1 MNLRSL
7 IALLVL
13 TLAHPALAADTT
25 VVPFFQLST
34 GDLKAE
40 LAEAK
45 QAGKKGLLVMFE
57 QEGCPACL
65 FMKTNI
71 LNRPDVQRYYGERFV
86 SLSVDMFGAVPYI
99 DLAGKAHTEK
109 TYAQALGIKATPTFV
124 FYGLDGKEATRVVGS
139 VKSPAEFMLLGD
151 YVASGAYRTR
161 KFSEYK
167 QAHSPKGT

>member
-1 MNLRSL
+1 MTLRL
-7 IALLVL
+7 LLAVLVL
-13 TLAHPALAADTT
+13 ALAHPVAAAEKTAA
-25 VVPFFQLST
+25 PFFQLST
-34 GDLKAE
+34 GDLQAE

-45 QAGKKGLLVMFE
+45 QAGKKGLLIMFE

-65 FMKTNI
+65 YMKANV
-71 LNRPDVQRYYGERFV
+71 LNRPDVQRHYGQRFV
-86 SLSVDMFGAVPYI
+86 SLSVDMFGALPYT

-109 TYAQALGIKATPTFV
+109 SYAQALGIKATPTFV
-124 FYGLDGKEATRVVGS
+124 FYGVDGKEATRVVGS

-151 YVASGAYRTR
+151 YVASGAYRTQ